1 MCKSVYLLL
10 KVPKTQI
17 CIVKIAIIILCTSSL
32 GVFASATS
40 ISSPVRIVFAVVLN
54 QMRVMMAVK
63 QLVCYEESRQEGQGQ
78 MLTLS
83 ARYGC

>member
-17 CIVKIAIIILCTSSL
+17 CIAKIAFIILCNSAL
-32 GVFASATS
+32 GVFASAIPHTS
-40 ISSPVRIVFAVVLN
+40 SLVRIVIAVVLI

-63 QLVCYEESRQEGQGQ
+63 QLVCCEESHQEGQGQ
-78 MLTLS
+78 MLTS
-83 ARYGC
+83 